1 MKIATYIFLVI
12 AMISVGMVGAGIY
25 LYGMDLSFG
34 VPIGR
39 SAWTLPQTDEGT
51 QLAAFGILGFLFSV
65 LGFLVL
71 LIIAGI
77 KRLFARA

>member
-1 MKIATYIFLVI
+1 MKIATYIFLAI
-12 AMISVGMVGAGIY
+12 AMISVGLIGAGIY

-34 VPIGR
+34 APIGR
-39 SAWTLPQTDEGT
+39 SAWTPRQTDEGT
-51 QLAAFGILGFLFSV
+51 QLAAFGILGFLFSI
-65 LGFLVL
+65 LGFLAL

>member
-1 MKIATYIFLVI
+1 MKIATYIILAI

-25 LYGMDLSFG
+25 LHGMDLSFG

-39 SAWTLPQTDEGT
+39 SAWTPPQTDEGT
-51 QLAAFGILGFLFSV
+51 QLAAFGILGFLFSI
-65 LGFLVL
+65 LGFLAL
-71 LIIAGI
+71 LIFAGI